1 MYKLIKRLF
10 DVIFAIVLLPLILP
24 FSIFIS
30 LIIIKNSSGPIL
42 FKQKRI
48 GLNCKKFIIYKF
60 RTMYINPK
68 RNEKQTLLGDPNII
82 EGGNFLR
89 RFKLDEL
96 PQIINILKGNMS
108 FVGPRPCLESTL
120 KDTPKWAKK
129 RFNLK
134 PGLTGLSQVNGN
146 IKLNWSERWK
156 IDIKYVNNF
165 SFFLDLKI
173 ILKTFIVVIFG
184 EKITGKVK

>member
-1 MYKLIKRLF
+1 MYKFIKRLF
-10 DVIFAIVLLPLILP
+10 DIIFAIALLPLIIP

-30 LIIIKNSSGPIL
+30 FIIIKNSKGPIL

-48 GLNCKKFIIYKF
+48 GLSYKTFIIYKF
-60 RTMYINPK
+60 RTMYLNPK

-96 PQIINILKGNMS
+96 PQILNILKGDMS

-120 KDTPKWAKK
+120 QGMPQWAKK

-134 PGLTGLSQVNGN
+134 PGLSGLSQVNGN
-146 IKLNWSERWK
+146 IKLTWSERWA
-156 IDIKYVNNF
+156 IDIKYVNNL
-165 SFFLDLKI
+165 SFLLDLKI
-173 ILKTFIVVIFG
+173 ILKTFIVIFFG
-184 EKITGKVK
+184 EKITGKFQ

>member
-1 MYKLIKRLF
+1 MYKFIKRLF
-10 DVIFAIVLLPLILP
+10 DIIFAIALLPLIIP

-30 LIIIKNSSGPIL
+30 FIIIKNSKGPIL

-48 GLNCKKFIIYKF
+48 GLNYKTFIIYKF
-60 RTMYINPK
+60 RTMYLNPK

-96 PQIINILKGNMS
+96 PQILNILKGDMS

-120 KDTPKWAKK
+120 QGMPQWAKK

-134 PGLTGLSQVNGN
+134 PGLSGLSQVNGN
-146 IKLNWSERWK
+146 IKLTWSERWA
-156 IDIKYVNNF
+156 IDIKYVNNL
-165 SFFLDLKI
+165 SFLLDLKI
-173 ILKTFIVVIFG
+173 ILKTFIVIFFG
-184 EKITGKVK
+184 EKITGKFQ